1 MILRVPSA
9 MVLMTKKLMGR
20 TLKIY
25 SLSPPI
31 LEDDEGENKTTPR
44 ESTRAPKT
52 SLEDYR
58 PQQQQTQQPVVTAAR
73 RRFFNKIITKCV
85 LQPLMIETVP
95 ELSSNDAVYEEIPP
109 NGLLMLVEL
118 PKKSY
123 TFARR
128 FNSGRELRMRLWRE
142 GFMKRPPSL
151 PRQESGSAAACVSIL
166 LRMYDDEQVE
176 RRDSRGAT
184 EAALIPYTPLPLA
197 RWSPFCCAN
206 NIWDRIGYVWILS
219 LVT

>member
-1 MILRVPSA
+1 

-44 ESTRAPKT
+44 ESTRAPNT
-52 SLEDYR
+52 DLEDYR

-85 LQPLMIETVP
+85 LQLLMIEAVP
-95 ELSSNDAVYEEIPP
+95 ELFSNDAVYAEIPP
-109 NGLLMLVEL
+109 NELLMLVEL
-118 PKKSY
+118 LKKSY

-128 FNSGRELRMRLWRE
+128 FNSGKELRMRLWRE
-142 GFMKRPPSL
+142 GFMKQPPSL
-151 PRQESGSAAACVSIL
+151 PKQEIGSAAACVSIL

-184 EAALIPYTPLPLA
+184 EAALIPYTPPTPSPLE
-197 RWSPFCCAN
+197 SFLLC
-206 NIWDRIGYVWILS
+206 
-219 LVT
+219 